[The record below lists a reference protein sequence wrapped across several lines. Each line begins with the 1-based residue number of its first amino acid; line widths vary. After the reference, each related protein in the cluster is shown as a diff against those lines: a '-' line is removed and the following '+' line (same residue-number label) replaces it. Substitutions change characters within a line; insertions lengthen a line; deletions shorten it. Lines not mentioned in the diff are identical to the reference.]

1 MYVGFITAPFN
12 VAKHSLMT
20 VKAQVLAY
28 QDVKMP
34 LPLIMAK
41 TGMSNSALHRLFKA
55 AKSEPATAAAPIAPA
70 LAPHPLAD
78 CCFPPLT

>member
-1 MYVGFITAPFN
+1 MGSTAAPFDK
-12 VAKHSLMT
+12 AMHPPMI

-28 QDVKMP
+28 RDAKML